1 MKRTVCLVL
10 LLLALLACKRKNEV
24 SYDSIEGRWYLY
36 AAYRAGHDTDI
47 LPLAHMFG
55 YACIDDMELLVGADT
70 FAITGAGACDDL
82 TMHGTYTMSAD
93 AIAAYDDDGDPVP
106 FSFDDGVLST
116 VVEID
121 ALGDVDL
128 RFQKKR

>member
-1 MKRTVCLVL
+1 MKRTVYFVL

-36 AAYRAGHDTDI
+36 AAYRADHNTDI
-47 LPLAHMFG
+47 LPFAHLCG
-55 YACIDDMELLVGADT
+55 YDCIDDMELLVGADT

-93 AIAAYDDDGDPVP
+93 AITAYDDDGDPVP
-106 FSFDDGVLST
+106 FSFDGGVLST
-116 VVEID
+116 MVEID
-121 ALGDVDL
+121 VLGDVEL
-128 RFQKKR
+128 RFQKK